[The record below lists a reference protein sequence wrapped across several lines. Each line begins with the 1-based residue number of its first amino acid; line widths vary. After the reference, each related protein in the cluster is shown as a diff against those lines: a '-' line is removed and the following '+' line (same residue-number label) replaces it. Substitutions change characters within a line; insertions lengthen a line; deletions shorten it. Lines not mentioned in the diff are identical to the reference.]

1 MPQLYPTFD
10 IPLEMAE
17 DLASQQE
24 VRPDTKAPMLDF
36 STGNTKM
43 TPTGRPVEAVG
54 VEAYRQWL
62 ATCLLTERYEYLAYT
77 TDFGVEI
84 RSITRAN
91 LPRDLAESEIR
102 RTITEALS
110 VDPRTVSVGGF
121 VFEWQGD
128 SVWVSFEVDSVFG
141 RDEVEVKYRGVA

>member
-17 DLASQQE
+17 DLQQE
-24 VRPDTKAPMLDF
+24 VWPDTKAPMLDF

-54 VEAYRQWL
+54 ADAYRQWVL
-62 ATCLLTERYEYLAYT
+62 TCLLAERYEYLAYGP
-77 TDFGVEI
+77 DFGVEI
-84 RSITRAN
+84 KAIMRAN
-91 LPRDLAESEIR
+91 YPRDIAESEIR
-102 RTITEALS
+102 RTITEALM

-121 VFEWQGD
+121 KFRWEGD
-128 SVWVSFEVDSVFG
+128 SVWVTCEVEGVFG
-141 RDEVEVKYRGVA
+141 RDEVEVRYRGVA